1 MNLITTVAVMGN
13 LVLSMLLLS
22 AVPDVDEDSILIFV
36 LGLSTLFLNI
46 YLLTRGNTVQ
56 DIFSLWLE
64 VRKKKLKD
72 QLKGSDNDN

>member
-22 AVPDVDEDSILIFV
+22 AVSNVDEDSILIFV
-36 LGLSTLFLNI
+36 LGLFTLFLNI
-46 YLLTRGNTVQ
+46 CLLTRGNTVQ
-56 DIFSLWLE
+56 DIFSPWLE